1 MKAKLIKLENDRI
14 KHSHRRAIF
23 NNTAVHAMLARDGI
37 LDSLMDF
44 CLMILANCRCFPVSF
59 GQSKAK
65 SSVTQVGRLNVVVE
79 SFTQN
84 YFTFAISCEKRCL
97 KLIQNFIE

>member
-1 MKAKLIKLENDRI
+1 MNAKLIKLENDRI
-14 KHSHRRAIF
+14 KHSDERAIF
-23 NNTAVHAMLARDGI
+23 NNTTAHAMLARDGI

-84 YFTFAISCEKRCL
+84 YFTFCHQL
-97 KLIQNFIE
+97 